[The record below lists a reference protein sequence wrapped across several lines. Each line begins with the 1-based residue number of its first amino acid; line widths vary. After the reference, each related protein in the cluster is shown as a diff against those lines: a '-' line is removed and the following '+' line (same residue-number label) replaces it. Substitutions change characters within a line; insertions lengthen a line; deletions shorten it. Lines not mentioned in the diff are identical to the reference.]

1 MCVLYKCTC
10 LCMYVF
16 PRTRDLSPMRA
27 LEKTNKKKTP
37 AEIFFFMVSLLF
49 FPKSGDSSCLIARI
63 LPHTPHPSSSSLPC
77 LVSSRLV
84 SSLSRLSAS
93 PLAFP
98 RIFAV
103 PFFVTLKTKSAP
115 FVPSAFEK

>member
-1 MCVLYKCTC
+1 MRVLYKCTC

-16 PRTRDLSPMRA
+16 PRTSDLSPMQA

-77 LVSSRLV
+77 LVSSRP
-84 SSLSRLSAS
+84 S
-93 PLAFP
+93 PAYQPVHSPSPAFL
-98 RIFAV
+98 RF
-103 PFFVTLKTKSAP
+103 PFL
-115 FVPSAFEK
+115 